1 MNFFDWLKPGLGIKR
16 WLMVMVIGI
25 VIIGW
30 GFYPSSYSTMNIS
43 SPWKYRIVLLII
55 GSVLVILAGKPIR
68 LFLMSLLDMSYT
80 GLANRNPMDRVS
92 SGKKVLMKGP
102 KVVVIGGGTGLSV
115 LLRGMKKYTSN
126 ITAIVTVADDGGGS
140 GKLREDL
147 GMLPPG
153 DIRNCILALANT
165 EPSMERLLQYRF
177 EEGSLKGQS
186 FGNLLIAAMNGISDN
201 FEEAI
206 RKMNDVLAVTGK
218 VLPVTLEDLT
228 LYAKLKNGKVIK
240 GESQIP
246 LKVRELDS
254 EIDQVFIK
262 PENAKPLREC
272 VEAIA
277 NGDVIV
283 LGPGSLYTSVIP
295 NLLVQDISDA
305 IKQSSAI
312 KVYVANV
319 MTQPGETDGYS
330 VWRHLY
336 TLMSHMKGQSIDYVF
351 VNNELISKDVLHK
364 YVEDGAE
371 PVCLTPEDRKLIDQ
385 AGIRIVEGPF
395 VEVKKNYIR
404 HDATNLSEQI
414 VKLALEEKY
423 STDKLRIFDYYYIHD
438 KLKKITKI

>member
-1 MNFFDWLKPGLGIKR
+1 MNFFDWLKPGLQIKR
-16 WLMVMVIGI
+16 WLAVMVLGMI
-25 VIIGW
+25 IIGW
-30 GFYPSSYSTMNIS
+30 GTYPFSNIGLGVNASWQYRMVFLLVGST
-43 SPWKYRIVLLII
+43 LIWI
-55 GSVLVILAGKPIR
+55 AGKQIR
-68 LFLMSLLDMSYT
+68 EFLINLLDISYT
-80 GLANRNPMDRVS
+80 GLGNRNPIDRVS
-92 SGKKVLMKGP
+92 NGKKGLVKGP

-177 EEGSLKGQS
+177 EEGTLKGQS

-206 RKMNDVLAVTGK
+206 QKMNDVLAVTGK
-218 VLPVTLEDLT
+218 VLPVTIEDIT

-254 EIDQVFIK
+254 EIEQVFIK

-272 VEAIA
+272 VDAIL

-295 NLLVQDISDA
+295 NLLVQDLADA
-305 IKQSSAI
+305 IKRSNAI
-312 KVYVANV
+312 KVYVTNV
-319 MTQPGETDGYS
+319 MTQPGETDRYS
-330 VWRHLY
+330 VWRHLD
-336 TLMSHMKGQSIDYVF
+336 TIVKHMKGPCIDYVF
-351 VNNELISKDVLHK
+351 VNNQLISKEVLHK

-371 PVCLTPEDRKLIDQ
+371 PVCLTPEDRRMIDLMD
-385 AGIRIVEGPF
+385 IRIIEGPF
-395 VEVKKNYIR
+395 VEVKKKYIR
-404 HDATNLSEQI
+404 HDAVNLSEQI

-423 STDKLRIFDYYYIHD
+423 ATDKLRIFDYYYVQD
-438 KLKKITKI
+438 KLKRITKT